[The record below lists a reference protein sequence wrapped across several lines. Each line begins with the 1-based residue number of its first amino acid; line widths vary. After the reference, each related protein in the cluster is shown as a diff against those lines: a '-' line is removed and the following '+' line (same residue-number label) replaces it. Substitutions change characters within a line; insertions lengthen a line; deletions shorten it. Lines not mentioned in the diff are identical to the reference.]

1 MPKKK
6 MSVALAA
13 VGLNEWTGL
22 DWPAVSVIC
31 AFLVAQAAVDCVL
44 VWKGKKNA

>member
-6 MSVALAA
+6 LTVALGAL
-13 VGLNEWTGL
+13 GLNEWTGL
-22 DWPAVSVIC
+22 DWPAVTIIC
-31 AFLVAQAAVDCVL
+31 AFLVAQAAVDMML